1 MSPVNQAMNHLR
13 HQWLGLRVGGPGATM
28 RGHWTILSVSI
39 VVVFAGFFAIGRAAR
54 GGQASGSRA
63 EAPAALQG
71 SSGHA
76 AIPDSL
82 SGRSPIAGAVPV
94 DIVPPRRPQPAKT
107 QRATAPAREE
117 PSRVQPTITQVT
129 AAPAVQAAPTVQAAP
144 QSTAAAPSPQPTHQ
158 AAPSRPA
165 SPAPARA
172 QPSHGGGGE
181 EGGASFDSS
190 E

>member
-28 RGHWTILSVSI
+28 RGHWTILSVSM

-94 DIVPPRRPQPAKT
+94 DIVPPRRPRVVKA
-107 QRATAPAREE
+107 QRATAPVREE
-117 PSRVQPTITQVT
+117 TPRVQPTITQVT
-129 AAPAVQAAPTVQAAP
+129 ATPTVQAAP
-144 QSTAAAPSPQPTHQ
+144 QSTVAAPTPQPTHE

-172 QPSHGGGGE
+172 QPSHGGGGGGGE
-181 EGGASFDSS
+181 GEGGASFDSS